1 MNGEDEDGDDDGV
14 DVAQPH
20 ERRVQLVQMFLV
32 DVVHESLPA
41 GFGLPQT
48 PVEFPETEIAGVQIN
63 TSSNLQFRLAIY
75 TLQSSEKRLVHGL
88 VKFVP
93 ALACLFCLALLGTY

>member
-32 DVVHESLPA
+32 DVVHEPLPPVQVLLSRFA
-41 GFGLPQT
+41 G
-48 PVEFPETEIAGVQIN
+48 GV
-63 TSSNLQFRLAIY
+63 
-75 TLQSSEKRLVHGL
+75 
-88 VKFVP
+88 P
-93 ALACLFCLALLGTY
+93 